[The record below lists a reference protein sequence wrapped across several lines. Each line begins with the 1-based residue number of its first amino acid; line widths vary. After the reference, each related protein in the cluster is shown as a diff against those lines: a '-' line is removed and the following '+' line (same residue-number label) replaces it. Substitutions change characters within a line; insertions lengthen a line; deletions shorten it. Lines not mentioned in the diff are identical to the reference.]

1 MIRWTRLKLQWP
13 YKKKKK
19 EEEMLFE
26 EQISRK
32 PDLYPWTKQFVDAI
46 WQGFW
51 TPDEF
56 NFRSDYSQFKS
67 DLSEAEQQ
75 VIVRALSAIGQIEV
89 AVKTFWANIGEKM
102 PHPSIRDLGY
112 AMANSEVIHNLAYEK
127 LLEVLQLTHVF
138 EENMNEAVIKGRVDY
153 LRKYLNKVYK
163 NDKQQYIYS
172 IILFTLFVEN
182 VSLFSQFYVIM
193 HFNRNRAVLK
203 DCAQQVQYTRNEEM
217 LHAQVGIKLINT
229 LREEYPEL
237 FDKEL
242 EDRILHECID
252 SLKAESKVIDWIMT
266 DYAVPGLDATILK
279 AFIAKR
285 MKDSMDQ
292 IGFDSSEIV
301 YDKALVDKTFWFDE
315 ELYGTNMTDFFQKR
329 PVEYSKGSAITA
341 EDLF

>member
-1 MIRWTRLKLQWP
+1 
-13 YKKKKK
+13 
-19 EEEMLFE
+19 MLFE